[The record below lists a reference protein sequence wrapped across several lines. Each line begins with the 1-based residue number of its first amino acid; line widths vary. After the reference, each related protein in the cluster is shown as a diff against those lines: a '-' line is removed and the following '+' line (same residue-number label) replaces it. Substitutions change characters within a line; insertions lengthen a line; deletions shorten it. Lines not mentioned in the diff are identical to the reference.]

1 VTARPKPLRVLPC
14 FDFHAWTPS
23 IAALRSMV
31 GVDLLSSA
39 SASTLVYRALSDE
52 PDAIVI
58 ATEDFGTVAW
68 QNDIDLI
75 EVLSSTP
82 TVLLSGQI
90 HALLKKRAAALHIR
104 SVLPLMVRA
113 DQLLAAIQ
121 ATVAGLTVTL
131 EPVGQME
138 DPYTASSTAEGIGL
152 AGRFAEHLT
161 ARETMVL
168 RLMAL
173 GMGNKEIASRL
184 DISEH
189 TAKFHV
195 SSILAKLGASSRTE
209 AVTIGMTRGLVA
221 I

>member
-1 VTARPKPLRVLPC
+1 
-14 FDFHAWTPS
+14 
-23 IAALRSMV
+23 MM
-31 GVDLLSSA
+31 GVDLLSFA
-39 SASTLVYRALSDE
+39 SASSLVYRALSDE

-75 EVLSSTP
+75 DALSSTP
-82 TVLLSGQI
+82 TVLLSGRI
-90 HALLKKRAAALHIR
+90 HVLLRKRAAALHIR
-104 SVLPLMVRA
+104 SVLPLKVRA

-131 EPVGQME
+131 EPVGQTE
-138 DPYTASSTAEGIGL
+138 DPYNSSSKADGIGL

-161 ARETMVL
+161 TRETVVL
-168 RLMAL
+168 RLIAL
-173 GMGNKEIASRL
+173 GLGNKEIASRL

-195 SSILAKLGASSRTE
+195 SSILAKLGAASRTE